1 MHWRT
6 SCFFIPVNFY
16 SLSGHCLPISVHF
29 ISHLFLCSTFP
40 KHMLN
45 CIFWVYLSSAKW
57 LAQICHWIITETSS
71 GFQPRYTHSLLFY
84 WPQCHILYLF
94 LQMWSWKAISYA
106 MTTASGIKH
115 NKFSSTNLPYSIYN
129 SVPIKQIKKDSID
142 FL

>member
-45 CIFWVYLSSAKW
+45 CSFWVYLSSAKW

-94 LQMWSWKAISYA
+94 LQMWSWKATGYH
-106 MTTASGIKH
+106 MLWQQQVAS
-115 NKFSSTNLPYSIYN
+115 SIIN
-129 SVPIKQIKKDSID
+129 FQIQICHIL
-142 FL
+142 FTIQYQ